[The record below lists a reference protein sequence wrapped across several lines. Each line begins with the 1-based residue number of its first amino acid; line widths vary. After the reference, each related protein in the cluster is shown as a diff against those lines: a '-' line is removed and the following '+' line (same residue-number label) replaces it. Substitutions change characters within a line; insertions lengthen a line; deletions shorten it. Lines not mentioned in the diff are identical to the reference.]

1 MVGFLARAVQF
12 HGCGHGGE
20 QLFVLPGFE
29 HKIDGPLLDGA
40 HGHLDIAV
48 CGDQQDDS
56 GRVQLA
62 DLLEPV
68 ETLPAAGCLLSEVH
82 VEEDDGR
89 RLLLEGARNG
99 LGIGLGADLVAPLLE
114 EQAGGDEHVLVVVDD
129 EDAGG
134 FSRHGIHSPVY
145 ASGQ

>member
-1 MVGFLARAVQF
+1 MASSFL
-12 HGCGHGGE
+12 
-20 QLFVLPGFE
+20 VLPGFE
-29 HKIDGPLLDGA
+29 HKIDGSLFDSA
-40 HGHLDIAV
+40 HGHLDVAV
-48 CGDQQDDS
+48 RGDQQDDR

-68 ETLPAAGCLLSEVH
+68 EALPAAGCLLREVH

-89 RLLLEGARNG
+89 RFLFEDAGNG
-99 LGIGLGADLVAPLLE
+99 LRIGLGADLVALLLE
-114 EQAGGDEHVLVVVDD
+114 EQAGGDEHVLIVVHD

-134 FSRHGIHSPVY
+134 FSRHGRCSLVY